1 MGNSSS
7 SSAPPYSPSSSSLNL
22 GDLESV
28 ENGNRWMNPDDF
40 LQAPVGFRIL
50 GVQSQSPAAG
60 CGLVAFFDFIVA
72 ANGVPLR
79 TLDST
84 FLELIKALSIFPLVI
99 TFSPLTLT
107 LSQASEEKS
116 LPLAVYNT
124 KNHSLREVVL
134 TPSRRWPGEGL
145 LGLSI
150 RFDTFQDADDAIL
163 HILEVEKD
171 SPAQLAGLIP
181 HDDYLLGSVE
191 RRYLNPSA
199 FHQDLVHHLN
209 HPLEVFL
216 YSVSRDEV
224 RKVVILPTEDWG
236 DGESGEFGGGGLLGA
251 SVGFGYLH
259 RLPASA
265 CETLGTSKVV
275 DEVVADDATST
286 SSLRQS
292 VGVGVSANSAFGWN
306 PPPPPSF
313 TGQTTNS
320 TLYPP
325 LPHTLGSNS
334 NVSALPPPLHPAGV
348 DIEGEQT

>member
-1 MGNSSS
+1 M
-7 SSAPPYSPSSSSLNL
+7 
-22 GDLESV
+22 
-28 ENGNRWMNPDDF
+28 
-40 LQAPVGFRIL
+40 
-50 GVQSQSPAAG
+50 
-60 CGLVAFFDFIVA
+60 
-72 ANGVPLR
+72 
-79 TLDST
+79 
-84 FLELIKALSIFPLVI
+84 
-99 TFSPLTLT
+99 T

-191 RRYLNPSA
+191 KRYLNPSA
-199 FHQDLVHHLN
+199 FHQDLIDHLN

-216 YSVSRDEV
+216 YSVSKDEV

-236 DGESGEFGGGGLLGA
+236 DGEFGGGGLLGA

-259 RLPASA
+259 RLPVSA

-275 DEVVADDATST
+275 DEVIGNDATSM

-292 VGVGVSANSAFGWN
+292 GGVGVSANSAFGWN
-306 PPPPPSF
+306 PPPPSF
-313 TGQTTNS
+313 VGLTTNP
-320 TLYPP
+320 TVYPP
-325 LPHTLGSNS
+325 LPHTLDSNS
-334 NVSALPPPLHPAGV
+334 HISTLPRPLHPTGV